1 MHSEFLPKKLIYIL
15 CVGYHTRSCFV
26 EFLYNIQGGKKTFTS
41 ELLNWYSK
49 SMLDKPHGRHCQ
61 GPRPGFDAFD
71 VQLLDELSTCL
82 ARILSLVSRGS
93 VNDQENAIR

>member
-1 MHSEFLPKKLIYIL
+1 
-15 CVGYHTRSCFV
+15 
-26 EFLYNIQGGKKTFTS
+26 
-41 ELLNWYSK
+41 
-49 SMLDKPHGRHCQ
+49 MLDKPHGRHCQ